1 MTARAAWLPRA
12 SWLLAVLD
20 DAPAP
25 APCLAASVTP
35 STDGTVAL
43 SYIRHLPEETRMPAA
58 ARCYATTADT
68 RFVALVQN
76 ARSAVPEIGLPSMV
90 CFMEVFRPR
99 VARYVAPL
107 HAGLRVP
114 ILTKAAFT
122 EHALASLAAQLDACP
137 ACTDDALHVW
147 VSSETTRAVIDLHHT
162 LRRALRTRRRQ
173 RITAP
178 SARAA

>member
-1 MTARAAWLPRA
+1 VTARAAWLPRA

-20 DAPAP
+20 DSAAP

-35 STDGTVAL
+35 STDGTAAL
-43 SYIRHLPEETRMPAA
+43 SHIRHLPEETRMPAA
-58 ARCYATTADT
+58 RCYATTPDT

-76 ARSAVPEIGLPSMV
+76 ARSTVPEIGLPSMV

-114 ILTKAAFT
+114 ILTRAAFT

-147 VSSETTRAVIDLHHT
+147 VSSESTRAVLDLHHA

>member
-1 MTARAAWLPRA
+1 
-12 SWLLAVLD
+12 
-20 DAPAP
+20 
-25 APCLAASVTP
+25 
-35 STDGTVAL
+35 
-43 SYIRHLPEETRMPAA
+43 MPA

-76 ARSAVPEIGLPSMV
+76 ARSTVPEIGLPSMV

-99 VARYVAPL
+99 VARYVDPL

-114 ILTKAAFT
+114 ILTQAAFS
-122 EHALASLAAQLDACP
+122 EHALASLAAQLHTCP
-137 ACTDDALHVW
+137 TCTDDAVHVW
-147 VSSETTRAVIDLHHT
+147 ASAETTRAVLDLHHA

-178 SARAA
+178 AARAA